1 MSTSRERDFFDNL
14 AAPAPEPPP
23 EQSNPPASQE
33 ELIGVSSD
41 FPAAQGIDIFLDDNE
56 QRPARS
62 VQSPVASGPAAT
74 PWSAPALPSQQQEAA
89 RPAAAGA
96 SGTELLREQL
106 RASDLIAP
114 RKTPSSHG
122 WRKMLYQISSK
133 AINVGESADERR
145 VRHLNGIVASN
156 LRGSYTVAVLGGKG
170 GAGKTVT
177 TAAVGSMFRSVRT
190 DPVVA
195 IDADPAQAANLA
207 ARIDPKSASVREIN
221 ADTSLLRYS
230 DVRSYAGQ
238 NCVGLDVVA
247 SPRHADSGGPAISPD
262 EFAKAHTVLQRFYN
276 VLLVDCGVDLDH
288 PVMPEVLGRADSIV
302 MVASAAP
309 DGAVGA
315 STNLEWL
322 HQSGYQQ
329 LLSRVVLVLNHIRGS
344 TSRKDK
350 KASRQLV
357 AALVEHFSR
366 WVPPERIFVV
376 PFDPHIATADVVEL
390 NDLKPTTRRRVLE
403 ITAALA
409 SGFSAT
415 ADKR

>member
-1 MSTSRERDFFDNL
+1 MSTPHERDFFDNL
-14 AAPAPEPPP
+14 GAPTPEGPRPKLPAEQPQPPVGHDPVEDADPPVAQDHDSQSTVLDSFTAAPPPRQR
-23 EQSNPPASQE
+23 ETT
-33 ELIGVSSD
+33 LT
-41 FPAAQGIDIFLDDNE
+41 AAAE
-56 QRPARS
+56 
-62 VQSPVASGPAAT
+62 ASGP
-74 PWSAPALPSQQQEAA
+74 
-89 RPAAAGA
+89 
-96 SGTELLREQL
+96 ELLREQL

-114 RKTPSSHG
+114 RKTPSSRG
-122 WRKMLYQISSK
+122 WRKTLYLLSFKQ
-133 AINVGESADERR
+133 INVGESADERR
-145 VRHLNGIVASN
+145 VRHLNSVVAAN
-156 LRGSYTVAVLGGKG
+156 LRGTYTVAVLGGKG

-177 TAAVGSMFRSVRT
+177 TAAVGSMFRSART

-238 NCVGLDVVA
+238 NRVGLDVVA
-247 SPRHADSGGPAISPD
+247 SPRHANSSEPAISPD
-262 EFAKAHTVLQRFYN
+262 EFARAHTVLQRFYN
-276 VLLVDCGVDLDH
+276 ILLVDCGVDLDH
-288 PVMPEVLGRADSIV
+288 PVMPEVLGRADTIV
-302 MVASAAP
+302 LVASAVP

-329 LLSRVVLVLNHIRGS
+329 LLSRMVLVFNHIRGS

-350 KASRQLV
+350 KAARQLV

-376 PFDPHIATADVVEL
+376 PFDPHIATAGIVEL

-403 ITAALA
+403 VTAALA

-415 ADKR
+415 TDKH